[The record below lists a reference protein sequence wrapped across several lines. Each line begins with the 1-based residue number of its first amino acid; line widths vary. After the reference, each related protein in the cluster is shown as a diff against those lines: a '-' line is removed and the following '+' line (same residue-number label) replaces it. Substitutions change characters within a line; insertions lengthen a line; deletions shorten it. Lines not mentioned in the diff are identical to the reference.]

1 MQGQEARKGI
11 EDEELQ
17 NEGIVFLLYKY
28 LCIYLVQ
35 SRVCFQ
41 FLVVGVLDE
50 YWSVSNLNKIRA
62 KKHTIQ
68 LVALTTRT
76 EMINNV

>member
-62 KKHTIQ
+62 KNTHNSVSSSYNKK
-68 LVALTTRT
+68 R
-76 EMINNV
+76 ND